1 VTEGNSIPMIVTA
14 QADNDSA
21 LILGAIASGGLLL
34 VMLALALAR
43 RRARRPAPA
52 QPPTPPSDEMRDD
65 LLVAIAR
72 LDLDYRNGK
81 IEHEEWDARR
91 AELKSRLA
99 KHKPPEPAVE

>member
-1 VTEGNSIPMIVTA
+1 MIVTA

-21 LILGAIASGGLLL
+21 LILGAIAFGGLLL
-34 VMLALALAR
+34 VILALALAR

-52 QPPTPPSDEMRDD
+52 QPPTPSDTRDD